1 MSIIRQPL
9 KPSSQVLSNR
19 ESLLVA
25 RKPFL
30 NCVGPSTNQYRGD
43 RSVDLKKAII
53 EEADRRWELETGCQA
68 LGSSGRQSREK
79 EPAPFFQ
86 LLGPWRSPGH

>member
-30 NCVGPSTNQYRGD
+30 NCVGPSTNQYSGD
-43 RSVDLKKAII
+43 RSVDLKKLSSKKLTEDGTWKPDA
-53 EEADRRWELETGCQA
+53 RLWGHLTGN
-68 LGSSGRQSREK
+68 LGK
-79 EPAPFFQ
+79 KNLLPFFQ
-86 LLGPWRSPGH
+86 LLGPI